1 MPPWP
6 TRRRSPRAR
15 LVLPP
20 LTGSQAVDLV
30 NLLDQVITAV
40 WRAHGDAMAD
50 YLACVDPD
58 SLPEKTPDAID
69 SHFVP
74 PSSSDD
80 IAL

>member
-1 MPPWP
+1 MSRRPPH
-6 TRRRSPRAR
+6 RCAPRAR
-15 LVLPP
+15 MVLPA
-20 LTGSQAVDLV
+20 LNGAQAVDLV

-50 YLACVDPD
+50 YLACVDPE
-58 SLPEKTPDAID
+58 SLPGKTPDAID

-80 IAL
+80 ITF